1 MAAAGNRSGNQPH
14 LNLSKRKEKEKKKK
28 ERCCVSSEQISF
40 WGTKKRRDH
49 GGRGSLTANWHENSG
64 KIKAN

>member
-1 MAAAGNRSGNQPH
+1 MAAAGNGSGNQPH
-14 LNLSKRKEKEKKKK
+14 LNLSKRKEKKKK

-49 GGRGSLTANWHENSG
+49 GGRGCLTANWHENSG